1 MHNEIRELNTGEL
14 NSVTGGDFGIF
25 ECIALGVAGNAVY
38 EFMKS
43 HQGVSDAINYIKQQ
57 AGK

>member
-1 MHNEIRELNTGEL
+1 MHNDISELNTGEL
-14 NSVTGGDFGIF
+14 DSVTGGDFGIF